1 MLKVLQKPKH
11 ITAQM
16 KTPLYVR
23 SFTLVGL
30 SAKER
35 KCPHP
40 GEEKC
45 DNILLI
51 QRIRARITKL
61 SQKHKAN

>member
-1 MLKVLQKPKH
+1 
-11 ITAQM
+11 M

-30 SAKER
+30 SAEER
-35 KCPHP
+35 KCPRP
-40 GEEKC
+40 QEEKC

-51 QRIRARITKL
+51 QRIRGWITKL
-61 SQKHKAN
+61 SQKHKANSKFQKSRNNE